1 MRAPIDFY
9 FDFTSPY
16 GYFASTRIDELAAKY
31 GREAVWRPMLLGAVF
46 KIAGTGPLP
55 PIPLK
60 GDYALRD
67 IPRFARLLGVPFK
80 LPSVFPMASVPPC
93 RAFYWLHDQNP
104 LRAKEFARAVFHAY
118 FLDDRDISKSETTID
133 LAADMGVDRDQ
144 ISAALNDNAVKERLK
159 TEVDLAIKKGVFGS
173 PFIVV
178 DGEPFWG
185 ADRLNQ
191 VEKWLETGGW

>member
-1 MRAPIDFY
+1 MIRPD
-9 FDFTSPY
+9 T
-16 GYFASTRIDELAAKY
+16 STRGPGAM
-31 GREAVWRPMLLGAVF
+31 PLL
-46 KIAGTGPLP
+46 
-55 PIPLK
+55 
-60 GDYALRD
+60 
-67 IPRFARLLGVPFK
+67 
-80 LPSVFPMASVPPC
+80 MAS
-93 RAFYWLHDQNP
+93 RTAQSSG
-104 LRAKEFARAVFHAY
+104 AKFARAVFHAY